1 LDETKQMKVGLTD
14 QPTITG
20 IIATVGRPELLL
32 RCLESLSKQTV
43 PVAEV
48 VVVHCGD
55 DTATETITR
64 DERWLDVGM
73 NVRYFHHQERNCAR
87 QRNFAIEQA
96 THNNLLLIDDDI
108 EVEPTWA
115 EELFKPIWADPD
127 VAATM
132 GRLVNQPMASPTL
145 FWRIYRIL
153 LHGRNKGLRPGLLVG
168 AALPNG
174 FPITARSPIP
184 CEWIGGGASALRRD
198 AFQAIGGF
206 APFFT
211 GSSPGED
218 LDLGYRLSRTWKVFY
233 VPSAKCIHHQ
243 ATSGREDTYLHQYLS
258 MRSRFGILTVTMKK
272 SRLAALA
279 HVGLWALV
287 QCLSELASLRH
298 GVLRSDLTGAWSG
311 RLRGFLSCV
320 HWFPES
326 VRSAS

>member
-1 LDETKQMKVGLTD
+1 MKAGTLDQ
-14 QPTITG
+14 QAITA
-20 IIATVGRPELLL
+20 IIATLGRPEHLR

-48 VVVHCGD
+48 IVVHCGND
-55 DTATETITR
+55 DATETITA
-64 DERWLDVGM
+64 DDRWLHVGM

-96 THNNLLLIDDDI
+96 NHNNLLLIDDDI

-115 EELFKPIWADPD
+115 EELFKPIWSEPG

-132 GRLVNQPMASPTL
+132 GSLVNQPMALPTP

-153 LHGRNKGLRPGLLVG
+153 LYGRNKGLRPGLLVG

-174 FPITARSPIP
+174 FPVAASSPIP

-198 AFQAIGGF
+198 AFRAIGGF

-218 LDLGYRLSRTWKVFY
+218 LDLGYRLSRTWKVYY
-233 VPSAKCIHHQ
+233 VPSAKCFHNQ
-243 ATSGREDTYLHQYLS
+243 ATSGREDAYVHQYLS

-279 HVGLWALV
+279 HIGLWALV
-287 QCLSELASLRH
+287 QCLSELASLRR

-311 RLRGFLSCV
+311 RLRGFLSCL
-320 HWFPES
+320 HWSPETFSS
-326 VRSAS
+326 VS